1 MRGNGFKL
9 AAITKELSYQWQQT
23 KEYWNDAK
31 SEEFEHKYI
40 EELLSNVDKAVAVID
55 ELDKLVGKIRSD
67 CE

>member
-1 MRGNGFKL
+1 MRGNGLKL
-9 AAITKELSYQWQQT
+9 ATVTKELSYQWQQT

-31 SEEFEHKYI
+31 SEEFERKYI
-40 EELLSNVDKAVAVID
+40 EELLSNVDRAVAVID